1 MNRRAVYL
9 MADRDPE
16 YRQSPDPLKP
26 QVMGSTAAELSP
38 QVVQRFR
45 SGDREAL
52 AEVYRQ
58 FSRPVWGVAMTVLHD
73 RQLAEDSVTET
84 FLRAWRAAP
93 TFDPARPL
101 APWLFTLARRC
112 AIDVQRREFRP
123 TRGGHAP
130 EEDGVVEM
138 PDISAA
144 WEAWEVRSAVSQLP
158 SEEQAVVRLAHLE
171 GLTHAEIA
179 DELDVPLGTVKS
191 RSHRAHRRLAERLR
205 HLRDSESGR

>member
-1 MNRRAVYL
+1 MVEPDDRSRPTHVAGDGITAEVIERFCTG
-9 MADRDPE
+9 DRD
-16 YRQSPDPLKP
+16 
-26 QVMGSTAAELSP
+26 
-38 QVVQRFR
+38 
-45 SGDREAL
+45 AL
-52 AEVYRQ
+52 AEIYRQ
-58 FSRPVWGVAMTVLHD
+58 FCRAVWGVAMTVLHD

-93 TFDPARPL
+93 SFDPDRPL

-144 WEAWEVRSAVSQLP
+144 YEAWEVRSAVSQLP
-158 SEEQAVVRLAHLE
+158 PEEQSVVRLSHLE
-171 GLTHAEIA
+171 GLTHVEIA
-179 DELDVPLGTVKS
+179 HELGVPVGTVKS
-191 RSHRAHRRLAERLR
+191 RSHRAHRRLADRLR
-205 HLRDSESGR
+205 HLRTEDER

>member
-1 MNRRAVYL
+1 MAEFDERVRRRRFERVEPAADDPSVADAAPTGLSAAVV
-9 MADRDPE
+9 E
-16 YRQSPDPLKP
+16 
-26 QVMGSTAAELSP
+26 
-38 QVVQRFR
+38 RFCT
-45 SGDREAL
+45 GDAQAL
-52 AEVYRQ
+52 GEVYRQ
-58 FSRPVWGVAMTVLHD
+58 FARPVWGVALTVLRD
-73 RQLAEDSVTET
+73 RQLAEDAVTET

-93 TFDPARPL
+93 TFDPTRPL

-130 EEDGVVEM
+130 EEDRVVEM

-158 SEEQAVVRLAHLE
+158 PEEQAVVRLAHLD

-179 DELDVPLGTVKS
+179 TRLRVPLGTVKS

-205 HLRDSESGR
+205 HLREEEEV